1 MKGKKRAIIQIAGAV
16 LGSVGGFLYYY
27 FVGCVSGSC
36 AITSNPVISTLY
48 GAALGFLLTVIL
60 MPDANKKADPA
71 QKN

>member
-1 MKGKKRAIIQIAGAV
+1 MKGKKRAIIHIAGAV
-16 LGSVGGFLYYY
+16 LGSAGGFLYYY

-60 MPDANKKADPA
+60 MPDAKKKADPA